1 MKKCSFCGTENSDR
15 AILCELCGRR
25 FKPENEEQID
35 EPLIINEEKLKD
47 AINRTGETNMVKGAR
62 HTDYPLRV
70 ENTNRYYSDP
80 VQSNI
85 QQVPHHDY
93 KQKSN
98 NTALI
103 IIVFAIAA
111 VLAAIFISISSG
123 KRNDD
128 KGFIKI
134 ENEIDILADEITVT
148 IGQTEELRI
157 SSTVPKLYASFNGC
171 IDVYWNDGKASDDTY
186 YLEVTG
192 KKVGSC
198 CLKVNERDNADLYD
212 TVVINV
218 VASDDE
224 VVSSDSL
231 DDSIDIGPAY
241 TTISVPTIVPSTL
254 TIDSI
259 LPNTFTAEAASI
271 LSYSGNILTK
281 TQNDSYYFEAPY
293 DGRYRIDVSG
303 VQSGAAIE
311 LYLFNASGEVI
322 VSDLYCKNKNGIT
335 AKGLLAG
342 EIYEVQVRYA
352 SGFSNYNLTIGQ
364 QKPTVDISSLTQLTD
379 SIEYTDQRN
388 VYTFTVPIDGRYR
401 FELSGMMSGTAA
413 ELYVFNSLGETVV
426 SDTYCMNGD
435 GVTVKDLLAGEIY
448 EVQVRY
454 ASGFSNYNLTIGQQ
468 KPTVDISSLTQLTD
482 SIEYTDQRNVY
493 TFTVPIDGRYRFELS
508 GMMSGTAA
516 ELCVFNSLGEMVAA
530 NTYCMNGDGVTVKGL
545 LAEDTYQVQVRYA
558 SGFSSYNLTIGQ
570 QKKITDIGNN
580 TIIYDSIEYTDQRN
594 VYSFT
599 ATTTGDVKISISE
612 LTNGAAVE
620 LMVYNDLVEKV
631 ASNTY
636 CQNDDE
642 LTIQNVSAGKHY
654 EIQVRHSLG
663 MSGYKL
669 IIN

>member
-1 MKKCSFCGTENSDR
+1 MERGSNNYYS
-15 AILCELCGRR
+15 
-25 FKPENEEQID
+25 
-35 EPLIINEEKLKD
+35 IIQ
-47 AINRTGETNMVKGAR
+47 GAR

-413 ELYVFNSLGETVV
+413 EL
-426 SDTYCMNGD
+426 
-435 GVTVKDLLAGEIY
+435 
-448 EVQVRY
+448 
-454 ASGFSNYNLTIGQQ
+454 
-468 KPTVDISSLTQLTD
+468 
-482 SIEYTDQRNVY
+482 
-493 TFTVPIDGRYRFELS
+493 
-508 GMMSGTAA
+508 
-516 ELCVFNSLGEMVAA
+516 CVFNSLGEMVAA

-570 QKKITDIGNN
+570 QKKITDVGNN